1 MYIGRMK
8 RTRYKVTPQESA
20 ILKEQAAVSAPG
32 GTEPM
37 VRTQIYLSRAEH
49 DFVQAEAARRNE
61 PMASVIRRFIDE
73 HMGVSDAVWNDNPL
87 LQPPVHDPDYVHPPD
102 GVVNHDHY
110 IYGGPK
116 THKKVKGKWVPLP
129 PEE

>member
-1 MYIGRMK
+1 MK
-8 RTRYKVTPQESA
+8 KVRYEERADHPATLNEQAVGPSA
-20 ILKEQAAVSAPG
+20 IGSEA
-32 GTEPM
+32 M
-37 VRTQIYLSRAEH
+37 VRTQIYLSRAEY
-49 DFVQAEAARRNE
+49 DFVQAEAARRNQ

-73 HMGVSDAVWNDNPL
+73 QMGMSDAAWSNNPL
-87 LQPPVHDPDYVHPPD
+87 LQPPIDDPDYVHRPD

-116 THKKVKGKWVPLP
+116 KHKKVKSKWGPLP

>member
-1 MYIGRMK
+1 MK
-8 RTRYKVTPQESA
+8 KTRYKIRAEEPAV
-20 ILKEQAAVSAPG
+20 LKEQAVGPKAIGS
-32 GTEPM
+32 EPM
-37 VRTQIYLSRAEH
+37 VRTQIYLSRSEH
-49 DFVQAEAARRNE
+49 EFVQAEATRRNE

-73 HMGVSDAVWNDNPL
+73 KMRLPDAIWSDNPL
-87 LQPPVHDPDYVHPPD
+87 LQPPVDDPTYVHRPD

-116 THKKVKGKWVPLP
+116 KHKKVKGKWVPLP